1 MRFVYSRPD
10 RSVDASGVRQSFDHI
25 DDAREALQEGA
36 TIVGAIGFET
46 DTLCALVEP
55 ETFTRSDAPWTGE
68 PTPLPGAVIASRNP
82 PPANHVARVRR
93 ALAILNHPNSALRKV
108 VLARSMTLVFD
119 APLNPIA
126 LVTKLI
132 ASNPGHNGFCADLT
146 AARGQYYGRH
156 LVGASP
162 ELLIRRTGTEV
173 ACRPFAGTAARLEDP
188 VADAAAGAALLASEK
203 NLAEHR
209 FVVDA
214 IAQALEPLCSDISVP
229 DGPTLT
235 STPAVWH
242 LATPITATL
251 KDPSTSALDLA
262 LALHPTPAVAGT
274 PTPLAL
280 QTIRLLEGGRSR
292 GFYAGMV
299 GWCDASGD
307 GEWMVAIRCIDLA
320 LDGLS
325 GVATAGGGIV
335 ADSDADAELEETTAK
350 FGTILAAT
358 PVREFGP

>member
-10 RSVDASGVRQSFDHI
+10 RSIDATGVRQSFDHI
-25 DDAREALQEGA
+25 DDAREALADGA
-36 TIVGAIGFET
+36 MVVGAIGFDT

-55 ETFTRSDAPWTGE
+55 ESVTRSETSWTGE
-68 PTPLPGAVIASRNP
+68 PSVLPGAVVASQNP

-108 VLARSMTLVFD
+108 VLARSLTLVFD
-119 APLNPIA
+119 SPMDPVA
-126 LVTKLI
+126 LAAKLI
-132 ASNPGHNGFCADLT
+132 ESNPMHNGFCVDLT

-173 ACRPFAGTAARLEDP
+173 VCRPFAGTAARLADP
-188 VADAAAGAALLASEK
+188 VADAAAGVALLSSAK
-203 NLAEHR
+203 NLSEHR

-214 IAQALEPLCSDISVP
+214 ISDALAPLCSDISVP
-229 DGPTLT
+229 DEPTLT

-251 KDPSTSALDLA
+251 TDPATTALDLA

-274 PTPLAL
+274 PTALAL
-280 QTIRLLEGGRSR
+280 QTIQRLEDGRSR

-325 GVATAGGGIV
+325 GTATAGGGIV

-350 FGTILAAT
+350 FGTILSALRT
-358 PVREFGP
+358 RV